1 MKTNMYHVDPN
12 DRILLPRFQEELY
25 RRIGNAIIKKVID
38 ERDKAYEVFLEYRWK
53 MKEAELNSLVEEGL
67 ISKEELEA
75 EM

>member
-1 MKTNMYHVDPN
+1 MVH
-12 DRILLPRFQEELY
+12 LLKLSKAFEISKQADEE
-25 RRIGNAIIKKVID
+25 
-38 ERDKAYEVFLEYRWK
+38 AYEVFLEYRWK